1 MTTFIK
7 ELLDIP
13 EQVQRGDFVLRLSEG
28 VNRAEETLRD
38 YVVTPELQA
47 CFDNALSFI
56 SSAVH
61 SRTSKASYLHGSFG
75 SGKSHFMAVLH
86 LILQGNLAARSIPE
100 LAPVISKH
108 NAWAHENKF
117 LLVPYHMIGAHDMES
132 GILGGYVDFIRH
144 THPQA
149 PIPGVY
155 LAEGL
160 FQDAQALR
168 ARMGDAQFFTTLSE
182 GKGGAGGWG
191 DLEAGW
197 DATRFEAAMEEPP
210 GSEERSQLISVLLGT
225 FFGSYH
231 TQVDRQSDAYLARF
245 AQIWR

>member
-1 MTTFIK
+1 
-7 ELLDIP
+7 
-13 EQVQRGDFVLRLSEG
+13 
-28 VNRAEETLRD
+28 
-38 YVVTPELQA
+38 
-47 CFDNALSFI
+47 
-56 SSAVH
+56 
-61 SRTSKASYLHGSFG
+61 
-75 SGKSHFMAVLH
+75 
-86 LILQGNLAARSIPE
+86 
-100 LAPVISKH
+100 
-108 NAWAHENKF
+108 
-117 LLVPYHMIGAHDMES
+117 MIGAHDMES

-182 GKGGAGGWG
+182 GKGGTGGWG

-197 DATRFEAAMEEPP
+197 DATRFETAMEEPP
-210 GSEERSQLISVLLGT
+210 GSEERSQLISALLGT

-231 TQVDRQSDAYLARF
+231 TQVDRQSDAYLSLDKVCRY
-245 AQIWR
+245 

>member
-7 ELLDIP
+7 ELIDIP
-13 EQVQRGDFVLRLSEG
+13 EHVQRGDFVLRLSEG
-28 VNRAEETLRD
+28 VNRPEETLRD
-38 YVVTPELQA
+38 YVVTPELQS
-47 CFDNALSFI
+47 CFDNALSFM

-108 NAWAHENKF
+108 NTWAHNQKF

-132 GILGGYVDFIRH
+132 GILGGYVDFIRR
-144 THPQA
+144 THPDA

-160 FQDAQALR
+160 FRDAENLR
-168 ARMGDAQFFTTLSE
+168 KQMGDGRFFATLSE
-182 GKGGAGGWG
+182 GASSGSGWG
-191 DLEAGW
+191 DLEASW
-197 DATRFEAAMEEPP
+197 NAERFENAFVAAP
-210 GSEERSQLISVLLGT
+210 GAEER
-225 FFGSYH
+225 
-231 TQVDRQSDAYLARF
+231 
-245 AQIWR
+245 

>member
-1 MTTFIK
+1 MT
-7 ELLDIP
+7 LLKDLIP
-13 EQVQRGDFVLRLSEG
+13 IPDRVHKGDFVIKLTEG
-28 VNRAEETLRD
+28 IQRPEETLHD
-38 YVVTPELQA
+38 YVVTPQLVG
-47 CFDNALSFI
+47 CFDDALGFVRSALETR
-56 SSAVH
+56 SS
-61 SRTSKASYLHGSFG
+61 KGSYLHGSFG

-108 NAWAHENKF
+108 NTWAHNQKF

-132 GILGGYVDFIRH
+132 GILGGYVDFMRR

-160 FQDAQALR
+160 FQDARALR
-168 ARMGDAQFFTTLSE
+168 ERMGDAQFFTTLSE

-191 DLEAGW
+191 ELEAGW

-210 GSEERSQLISVLLGT
+210 GSE
-225 FFGSYH
+225 
-231 TQVDRQSDAYLARF
+231 
-245 AQIWR
+245 

>member
-7 ELLDIP
+7 ELIDIP
-13 EQVQRGDFVLRLSEG
+13 EHVQRGDFVLRLSEG
-28 VNRAEETLRD
+28 LNRPEETLRD

-47 CFDNALSFI
+47 CFDNALSFM

-86 LILQGNLAARSIPE
+86 LILQGNPAARGIPE
-100 LAPVISKH
+100 LASVITKH
-108 NAWAHENKF
+108 NEWLRGKKF

-132 GILGGYVDFIRH
+132 GILGGYVNFMRR
-144 THPQA
+144 THPNA

-160 FQDAQALR
+160 FRDAENLR
-168 ARMGDAQFFTTLSE
+168 KWMGDGRFFAKLSE
-182 GKGGAGGWG
+182 DVSSGSGWG
-191 DLEAGW
+191 DLEASWG
-197 DATRFEAAMEEPP
+197 AERFENALVAEP
-210 GSEERSQLISVLLGT
+210 GSEERSQLISALVRNL
-225 FFGSYH
+225 F
-231 TQVDRQSDAYLARF
+231 R
-245 AQIWR
+245 

>member
-1 MTTFIK
+1 MTTFIQD
-7 ELLDIP
+7 LIDIP
-13 EQVQRGDFVLRLSEG
+13 EHVQGGDFVLHLSEG
-28 VNRAEETLRD
+28 VNRPEETLRD

-47 CFDNALSFI
+47 CFDNALSFL

-86 LILQGNLAARSIPE
+86 LILQGNAAARSIPE

-108 NAWAHENKF
+108 NTWAQDKKF
-117 LLVPYHMIGAHDMES
+117 LLVPYHMIGAYDMES
-132 GILGGYVDFIRH
+132 GILGGYVDFIRR

-160 FQDAQALR
+160 FQDARALR

-182 GKGGAGGWG
+182 DKG
-191 DLEAGW
+191 EARGV
-197 DATRFEAAMEEPP
+197 
-210 GSEERSQLISVLLGT
+210 G
-225 FFGSYH
+225 
-231 TQVDRQSDAYLARF
+231 
-245 AQIWR
+245 